1 MTLYLYFMARDY
13 PFCDNLIT
21 RKTCEVFQWLPKGWS
36 LLYPPW
42 LDLRPG
48 SWGGHWVTKVFHKWS
63 PGHGAKIAI
72 PRLQSTNMDEVV
84 RHVREVKY

>member
-1 MTLYLYFMARDY
+1 MA
-13 PFCDNLIT
+13 CI
-21 RKTCEVFQWLPKGWS
+21 KGWS
-36 LLYPPW
+36 VLYLLQ

-48 SWGGHWVTKVFHKWS
+48 SRDGHWVTEDFHKWS

-72 PRLQSTNMDEVV
+72 PRSQSSNMDEVV